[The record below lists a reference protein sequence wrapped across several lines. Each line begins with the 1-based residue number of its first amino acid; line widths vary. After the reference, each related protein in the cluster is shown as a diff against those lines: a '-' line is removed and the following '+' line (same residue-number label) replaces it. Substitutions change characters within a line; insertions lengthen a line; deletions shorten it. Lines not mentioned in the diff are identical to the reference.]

1 MNHFPEKMLKQTSKN
16 FKKFFLLEFTKE
28 LIRSTETYKE
38 LRIKKE
44 VKKIIHEKLIKPE
57 PSQKKLLEKNILR
70 GVIKE
75 KIKIDSESIAQLKK
89 EEILSE
95 FKKFYS
101 LTKPVKRQEPIK
113 PSLRAP
119 FSYTIPAP
127 LKIPEPRLPETV
139 QHLRPILT
147 SRMIDLGKLHPLI
160 RDPLVKVIECNGADE
175 KIIVMGKMGRKST
188 KIILIKEEIDEI
200 INKFSEA
207 TKIPVHEGIFKVVFG
222 RLIFSA
228 IVSEVVSSKFLI
240 RKMSGPGFV

>member
-1 MNHFPEKMLKQTSKN
+1 MLKQTSKN

-44 VKKIIHEKLIKPE
+44 VKGVIHRKPIKPVPSQEKLV
-57 PSQKKLLEKNILR
+57 KKHILR
-70 GVIKE
+70 GAVKE
-75 KIKIDSESIAQLKK
+75 KIKRDSEMMSQLKR
-89 EEILSE
+89 EETLAE

-101 LTKPVKRQEPIK
+101 LTKPVKPS
-113 PSLRAP
+113 SLRAP

-127 LKIPEPRLPETV
+127 LKIPESRLPETV
-139 QHLRPILT
+139 QYLRPIPT

-160 RDPLVKVIECNGADE
+160 RDSLVKVIECNGPDE
-175 KIIVMGKMGRKST
+175 KIIVMGAMGRKST
-188 KIILIKEEIDEI
+188 KIILTKEEIDDT

-207 TKIPVHEGIFKVVFG
+207 AKIPVHEGVFKVVFG

-228 IVSEVVSSKFLI
+228 MISEVVSSKFLI
-240 RKMSGPGFV
+240 RKMFGPDLVK

>member
-1 MNHFPEKMLKQTSKN
+1 MLQQTSKN

-44 VKKIIHEKLIKPE
+44 VKKVIHEKLIKPK
-57 PSQKKLLEKNILR
+57 PSQKKLLGKKILR

-75 KIKIDSESIAQLKK
+75 KIKRDSEMISQLKR
-89 EEILSE
+89 EETLAE

-101 LTKPVKRQEPIK
+101 LTKPVKPS
-113 PSLRAP
+113 SLRAP

-127 LKIPEPRLPETV
+127 LKIPESRLPETV
-139 QHLRPILT
+139 QYLKPIPT

-160 RDPLVKVIECNGADE
+160 RDSLVKVIECNGPDE
-175 KIIVMGKMGRKST
+175 KIIVMGTMGRKST
-188 KIILIKEEIDEI
+188 KIILTKEEINDT

-207 TKIPVHEGIFKVVFG
+207 AKIPVHEGVFKVVFG

-228 IVSEVVSSKFLI
+228 MISEVVSSKFLI
-240 RKMSGPGFV
+240 RKMVPGPVLTK

>member
-1 MNHFPEKMLKQTSKN
+1 MLKQTSKN

-44 VKKIIHEKLIKPE
+44 VKGVIHRKPIKPVPSQEKLV
-57 PSQKKLLEKNILR
+57 KKHILR
-70 GVIKE
+70 GAVKE
-75 KIKIDSESIAQLKK
+75 KIKRDSEMMSQLKR
-89 EEILSE
+89 EETLAE

-101 LTKPVKRQEPIK
+101 LTKPVKPS
-113 PSLRAP
+113 SLRAP

-127 LKIPEPRLPETV
+127 LKIPESRLPETV
-139 QHLRPILT
+139 QYLRPIPT

-160 RDPLVKVIECNGADE
+160 RDPLVKVIECNGPDE
-175 KIIVMGKMGRKST
+175 KIIVIGAMGRKNT
-188 KIILIKEEIDEI
+188 KIILTKEEINNT

-207 TKIPVHEGIFKVVFG
+207 AKIPVHEGVFKVVFG

-228 IVSEVVSSKFLI
+228 MISEVVSSKFLI
-240 RKMSGPGFV
+240 RKMAPGPGFM